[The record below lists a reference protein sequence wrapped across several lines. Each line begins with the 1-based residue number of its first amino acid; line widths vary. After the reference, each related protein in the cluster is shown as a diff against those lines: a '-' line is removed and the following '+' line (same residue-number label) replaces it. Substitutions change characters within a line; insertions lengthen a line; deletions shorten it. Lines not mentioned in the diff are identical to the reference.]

1 MNDNRKIILNTAIL
15 YVKLIFSVLIGLYT
29 SRVILL
35 ALGVADYGLY
45 AVVGGVVSLMNF
57 FGTTMLSTSY
67 RFLAIEMGKGEKGNL
82 NKVYNTVFII
92 HVVLA
97 IFLLLVGETIGCW
110 YVDNFLNVDRTQIP
124 DALFVLHW
132 SLIAC
137 GLSVI
142 AVPSNGLLVAREKF
156 LFTAICE
163 IGRMV
168 LKLFMVILLAH
179 YIGNR
184 LRMYAMIICV
194 INLTVPVCNMIYCR
208 IKEQEIVRFRF
219 NQSWKDYKKIF
230 SYCGWIMLGS
240 AACMGQSQGSSII
253 INLFFNT
260 VMNAAYSVAVQVNGY
275 VQMLVR
281 SLGQATIPQ
290 IMKNYGS
297 GNAERSLHLV
307 FVICRYSFFLMIV
320 PVATL
325 IISLDKILVLWL
337 KEPPAY
343 ASGFIFFMLI
353 NALIYTLECGFDA
366 LIQSTGNI
374 KNNQIGFSLIQFMLL
389 PVAYMLYSHGASV
402 YSITIVNIILSV
414 FVILFHCYILQK
426 QTNFTYLEYFSC
438 TIYPAIK
445 VFIVIVGLIILLRY
459 VIKIDNIIVS
469 VLLKSIM
476 AVSSMSFSI
485 CYIGLNKIERGYII
499 KAFKKMS
506 GRILK

>member
-15 YVKLIFSVLIGLYT
+15 YVKLVFSVLIGLYT

-110 YVDNFLNVDRTQIP
+110 YVDNFLNVNRAQIP

-156 LFTAICE
+156 LFTAVCE

-219 NQSWKDYKKIF
+219 NQSWKDYKKIL

-253 INLFFNT
+253 INLFFST

-281 SLGQATIPQ
+281 SLGQATVPQ

-325 IISLDKILVLWL
+325 IISLDEILVLWL

-374 KNNQIGFSLIQFMLL
+374 RNNQIGLSLILFMLL
-389 PVAYMLYSHGASV
+389 PVAYVLYLHGASV
-402 YSITIVNIILSV
+402 YSITVVNIILSV
-414 FVILFHCYILQK
+414 CVILFHCHILQK
-426 QTNFTYLEYFSC
+426 QTNFTYLEYFKR

-445 VFIVIVGLIILLRY
+445 IFVVIVGLSILLRY
-459 VIKIDNIIVS
+459 VIKIDNIFVS
-469 VLLKSIM
+469 VFLKSIL
-476 AVSSMSFSI
+476 AVSSMSLSI
-485 CYIGLNKIERGYII
+485 YYIGLDKIERGYII
-499 KAFKKMS
+499 RAF
-506 GRILK
+506 R